1 MSPGRVAT
9 WPENGAPT
17 LPNPVCH
24 SGNSSSHFS
33 LLSVLPASQSAMSLT
48 SSLAFN
54 LWVPGSDP
62 EKLTLVKS
70 SDNQKI
76 STVSRLGLA
85 TWCLPVYSLLARGW
99 LWGWHFSSKP
109 DVVVHPSQLS
119 GHQGRRKLK
128 AAGATQ
134 WDSVFKESPLRWLEA
149 RYSCSGLCSM
159 GSQSLR
165 STAIK
170 GRRDQLISALGR
182 SVWLLMDCCVLLH
195 GR

>member
-1 MSPGRVAT
+1 MGHPRFPIQSVTLATAVVTIHSRVYFQ
-9 WPENGAPT
+9 
-17 LPNPVCH
+17 
-24 SGNSSSHFS
+24 S
-33 LLSVLPASQSAMSLT
+33 ASQPWASPHLWPSVSGCLGQTQRNSLI
-48 SSLAFN
+48 
-54 LWVPGSDP
+54 
-62 EKLTLVKS
+62 KS

-85 TWCLPVYSLLARGW
+85 AWCLPVYSLLARGW

-109 DVVVHPSQLS
+109 DVVAHPSQLS
-119 GHQGRRKLK
+119 GRQGRRKLK

-149 RYSCSGLCSM
+149 RYSCSGLCSV

-170 GRRDQLISALGR
+170 GRHDQLISALGR
-182 SVWLLMDCCVLLH
+182 SVWLLTDCCVLLH